1 MIIGLLCSKNEDI
14 LFLDLLFLKTFQ
26 KEIKI
31 SMNFYKKF
39 SKNLKLKGVANDNSQ
54 VNTAYYSTKIRPPS
68 KHGKHVIEE
77 EEETECGTPIASD
90 FQAPIAPDFQT
101 PIIHSQL
108 RVLNKDF
115 FIDMVAWF
123 NEFKSSKNK
132 EKRKSYHATFDQKE
146 KYRVK
151 RKWKEKMHQ
160 LQKHILFFDF
170 IENYYV
176 PKKYFKKQFEYGKKI
191 KFC

>member
-1 MIIGLLCSKNEDI
+1 
-14 LFLDLLFLKTFQ
+14 
-26 KEIKI
+26 
-31 SMNFYKKF
+31 
-39 SKNLKLKGVANDNSQ
+39 
-54 VNTAYYSTKIRPPS
+54 
-68 KHGKHVIEE
+68 
-77 EEETECGTPIASD
+77 
-90 FQAPIAPDFQT
+90 
-101 PIIHSQL
+101 
-108 RVLNKDF
+108 
-115 FIDMVAWF
+115 MVAWF

-176 PKKYFKKQFEYGKKI
+176 PKKISKNSLNMEKNQVLLKKI
-191 KFC
+191 KLLFGLVICPLTRLLLIVKGLR

>member
-1 MIIGLLCSKNEDI
+1 
-14 LFLDLLFLKTFQ
+14 
-26 KEIKI
+26 
-31 SMNFYKKF
+31 
-39 SKNLKLKGVANDNSQ
+39 
-54 VNTAYYSTKIRPPS
+54 
-68 KHGKHVIEE
+68 
-77 EEETECGTPIASD
+77 
-90 FQAPIAPDFQT
+90 
-101 PIIHSQL
+101 
-108 RVLNKDF
+108 
-115 FIDMVAWF
+115 MVAWF